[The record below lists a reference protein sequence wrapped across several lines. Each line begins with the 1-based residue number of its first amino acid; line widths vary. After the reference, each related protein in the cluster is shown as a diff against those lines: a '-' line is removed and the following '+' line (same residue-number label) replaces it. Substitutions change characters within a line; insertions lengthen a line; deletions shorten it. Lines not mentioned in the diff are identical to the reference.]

1 MSKKWLDWAKELQQL
16 SQNALAYCK
25 DPYDIER
32 FERIRAIS
40 VEIMS
45 EYTDLPM
52 ERVKDLFAGDEGYQ
66 TPKIDIRAVIIKDEK
81 ILMVKE
87 ILDGKWSLPGGWAD
101 VGYSVYDNIIKE
113 SHEEAGAVVEPFKVI
128 AILDRNKHKKDDYP
142 FTIYKIFV
150 ACKYIRGEHVENIET
165 SESGFFPLDG
175 LPDLSSTRNTKA
187 QIEMCFK
194 AYYDDKHEVICD

>member
-1 MSKKWLDWAKELQQL
+1 MSNKWLDWAKELQQL

-52 ERVKDLFAGDEGYQ
+52 EKLYDIFAGDEGYQ
-66 TPKIDIRAVIIKDEK
+66 TPKVDIRAVIMKDEK

-87 ILDGKWSLPGGWAD
+87 TIDGKWSLPGGWAD
-101 VGYSVYDNIIKE
+101 VGHSVYENIIKE
-113 SHEEAGAVVEPFKVI
+113 SYEEAGAHVKPFKVL
-128 AILDRNKHKKDDYP
+128 AILDQNKHRKNDYP
-142 FTIYKIFV
+142 YTVYKIFV
-150 ACKYIRGEHVENIET
+150 ACKYIKGDHIENIET
-165 SESGFFPLDG
+165 SESGFFTKDA
-175 LPDLSSTRNTKA
+175 LPDLSVNRNSKK
-187 QIEMCFK
+187 QIEMCFE
-194 AYYDDKHEVICD
+194 AYFDDNHEVICD